1 MYETICSVGERGQIT
16 LPKEIRVKE
25 KISKKDKLS
34 VRFENGE
41 ILIKKISSQKENEAL
56 IKEYYEKYSKRDL
69 LINNEFEK
77 ATKKE
82 NEWLDENFPW

>member
-1 MYETICSVGERGQIT
+1 MYGGFMYETICSVGERGQIT

-69 LINNEFEK
+69 LINNEL
-77 ATKKE
+77 KKQQKKKMSG
-82 NEWLDENFPW
+82 